1 MSGEVAIM
9 RVKDLKINQRE
20 PFTMLLKSVS
30 EVKGSNGPFCVLKL
44 RPSKNEA
51 EVEAKLWKTTR
62 EDVLLH
68 VSEMHIVSLFITAAE
83 WGGKVSYIADSL
95 QPAAGEGGIDAFIDC
110 SQIPGSEMHGYVTKV
125 LAKYNS
131 PASAVAGEM
140 YRNYKDSL
148 CLWPAAMSVHHAYKG
163 GLMQHMGTVTSDC
176 KRFCCCAFGEHI
188 NTVNTL
194 DASGCIRYVITYVKQ
209 HAANTDAGRVTVR
222 ILQEAMGSS
231 MDPRLARKKLLSVML
246 AVKLSGN
253 YPFLNVPLLI
263 SAAALRG
270 FSRLMADP
278 MVSITGA
285 PASDM
290 LMLKKNA
297 TDEELGKEEIKLLL
311 HCLLVDKMG
320 GQKAAIP
327 EAYLASELDGLEEL
341 LEEAGTANA
350 AGTFDEASLLAAAAV
365 HDIGKLQEL
374 SSDDYGKAAFELDGN
389 LYGHTAIALR
399 MTSETADRM
408 NIPQET
414 LHKMLHCI
422 ASHHGKAEWGAMV
435 EPADIEAKILSSF
448 DFIDSRLEMY
458 RYAAEQVEAGERNE
472 ATRKYLGNIVY
483 RPVNN

>member
-1 MSGEVAIM
+1 M

-68 VSEMHIVSLFITAAE
+68 VSEMHIVSLFITATE

-131 PASAVAGEM
+131 PASAV
-140 YRNYKDSL
+140 
-148 CLWPAAMSVHHAYKG
+148 
-163 GLMQHMGTVTSDC
+163 VTSDC

>member
-1 MSGEVAIM
+1 
-9 RVKDLKINQRE
+9 
-20 PFTMLLKSVS
+20 
-30 EVKGSNGPFCVLKL
+30 
-44 RPSKNEA
+44 
-51 EVEAKLWKTTR
+51 
-62 EDVLLH
+62 
-68 VSEMHIVSLFITAAE
+68 
-83 WGGKVSYIADSL
+83 
-95 QPAAGEGGIDAFIDC
+95 
-110 SQIPGSEMHGYVTKV
+110 
-125 LAKYNS
+125 
-131 PASAVAGEM
+131 
-140 YRNYKDSL
+140 
-148 CLWPAAMSVHHAYKG
+148 
-163 GLMQHMGTVTSDC
+163 MGW
-176 KRFCCCAFGEHI
+176 
-188 NTVNTL
+188 
-194 DASGCIRYVITYVKQ
+194 
-209 HAANTDAGRVTVR
+209 
-222 ILQEAMGSS
+222 
-231 MDPRLARKKLLSVML
+231 
-246 AVKLSGN
+246 
-253 YPFLNVPLLI
+253 
-263 SAAALRG
+263 
-270 FSRLMADP
+270 
-278 MVSITGA
+278 
-285 PASDM
+285 
-290 LMLKKNA
+290 
-297 TDEELGKEEIKLLL
+297 
-311 HCLLVDKMG
+311 
-320 GQKAAIP
+320 QKAAIP